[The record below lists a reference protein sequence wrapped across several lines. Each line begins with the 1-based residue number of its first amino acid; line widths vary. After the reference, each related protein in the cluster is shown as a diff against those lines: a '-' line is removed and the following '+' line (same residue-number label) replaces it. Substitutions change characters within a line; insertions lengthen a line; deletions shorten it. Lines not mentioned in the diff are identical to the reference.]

1 MNIFLAQQNYLIG
14 DFEGNLKKILSGIEE
29 AKRQQADLIVFSELS
44 VCGYPPRDF
53 LEFEDF
59 IRQCEESI
67 EKLKPYSKDMGI
79 IVGAPCR
86 NPAPEGK
93 DLFNAA
99 WFLYEG
105 KVQQIVH
112 KTCLPT
118 YDIFDEYRYFE
129 PAFEWKVINF
139 KGKKLA
145 VTICEDIWNLGD
157 DPLYRICP
165 MDKLMKQ
172 QPDLMINISASPF
185 DYDQSEKRLA
195 VIQANAR
202 KYHLPV
208 YYCNTIGS
216 QTEMVFDGGSMI
228 MDAGGKVIKS
238 FTLFEEEIAGYDFDK
253 LLIKAYP
260 ERESEL
266 ISSIENKL
274 RSSVHLATGNMP
286 ALTVSQNSKLPY
298 EPERHIDRIYNALVM
313 GISDYFNKM
322 KFTKAVLGSSGGI
335 DSAVAISL
343 ACAALGNENVH
354 AVMMP
359 SPFSSDHSVNDAVQ
373 LSKKLVNPYDLIPIK
388 EIYQSFLDTLKP
400 QFKNLP
406 FNVTEENIQAR
417 TRGNIL
423 MSLANKFGYILLN
436 TSNKSEL
443 STGYGT
449 LYGDMAGGLSVLGD
463 VYKTQVYAL
472 AKFIN
477 RDKEIIPE
485 NILQKAPSA
494 ELRPDQK
501 DSDSLPDYVILDPIL
516 YQYIEHR
523 QGPQEII
530 AQGYDENLVKR
541 ILKLVNTNEY
551 KRNQFCPIIRVSCK
565 AFGAGRRVPIV
576 GKYLS

>member
-14 DFEGNLKKILSGIEE
+14 DFEGNLKKIISGIEN
-29 AKRQQADLIVFSELS
+29 ARKQHADLIAFSELS

-59 IRQCEESI
+59 IRQCEGSI

-86 NPAPEGK
+86 NPSPEGK

-105 KVQQIVH
+105 KVHQVVH

-129 PAFEWKVINF
+129 PAFEWNVIRF
-139 KGKKLA
+139 KEKKLA

-165 MDKLMKQ
+165 MDNLMEQ
-172 QPDLMINISASPF
+172 QPDVMINISASPF

-195 VIQANAR
+195 VLRANVQ
-202 KYHLPV
+202 KYHLPM
-208 YYCNTIGS
+208 YYCNTVGS

-228 MDAGGKVIKS
+228 VDASGKVTKA
-238 FTLFEEEIAGYDFDK
+238 FTLFEEEIAGYDLNK
-253 LLIKAYP
+253 LTKPSSA
-260 ERESEL
+260 SEPGL
-266 ISSIENKL
+266 ISSIKDKPK
-274 RSSVHLATGNMP
+274 SQVHLATGNMP
-286 ALTVSQNSKLPY
+286 ALTMSQNSKLPY
-298 EPERHIDRIYNALVM
+298 DPERHIDRIYEALVM
-313 GISDYFNKM
+313 SLRDYFDKM
-322 KFTKAVLGSSGGI
+322 NFNKAVLGSSGGI
-335 DSAVAISL
+335 DSAVALSL

-359 SPFSSDHSVNDAVQ
+359 SSFSSDHSVNDAVQ
-373 LSKKLVNPYDLIPIK
+373 LSKNLVNPYDIIPIK
-388 EIYQSFLDTLKP
+388 EIYQSFLDTLNP
-400 QFKNLP
+400 QFKDLP

-449 LYGDMAGGLSVLGD
+449 LYGDMAGGLSILGD

-472 AKFIN
+472 ANFIN
-477 RDKEIIPE
+477 GNKEIIPE

-494 ELRPDQK
+494 ELRPNQK
-501 DSDSLPDYVILDPIL
+501 DSDSLPDYSILDPIL

-530 AQGYDENLVKR
+530 AQGYDESLVKR